1 MPTKGDDTMTEKQ
14 QKALYAVSLT
24 VFFLFCGA
32 VGWFIGIPM
41 IRFAEEPEAFRAW
54 VDASGIWGRII
65 FIGMVILQVIVAFI
79 PGEAIELAA
88 GYAFGGLEGTVLSM
102 VGILLGSWIIFMLV
116 RKFGVKMVEVFF
128 SKDKIAQVGFLN
140 NQKKTKVLAFLLM
153 LIPGTP
159 KDFLS
164 YFAGLTRLDLKQWLV
179 IVCTARLPSV
189 LTSTLTGAAAGEKQ
203 YALAVILLALTGLIS
218 IAGILYYRY
227 ICKQENES
235 ENE

>member
-14 QKALYAVSLT
+14 QKTLYAVSLT

-88 GYAFGGLEGTVLSM
+88 GYAFGGLEGTILSM

-116 RKFGVKMVEVFF
+116 RKFGVKMVEVLF

-140 NQKKTKVLAFLLM
+140 NQKKAKVLAFLLM

-203 YALAVILLALTGLIS
+203 YVLAVILLALTGLIS

>member
-1 MPTKGDDTMTEKQ
+1 MTEKQ

>member
-1 MPTKGDDTMTEKQ
+1 MPTKGDDTMTQKQ
-14 QKALYAVSLT
+14 QKTLYAVSLT

-164 YFAGLTRLDLKQWLV
+164 YFAGLTRLDLRQWLV

-203 YALAVILLALTGLIS
+203 YVLAVILLVLTGLIS
-218 IAGILYYRY
+218 FAGILYYRY

-235 ENE
+235 INE

>member
-1 MPTKGDDTMTEKQ
+1 MTEKQ
-14 QKALYAVSLT
+14 QKTLYAVSLT

-140 NQKKTKVLAFLLM
+140 NQKKAKVLAFLLM

-203 YALAVILLALTGLIS
+203 YVLAVILLALTGLIS
-218 IAGILYYRY
+218 IAGILHYRY

>member
-1 MPTKGDDTMTEKQ
+1 MTEKQ
-14 QKALYAVSLT
+14 QKTLYAVSLT

-88 GYAFGGLEGTVLSM
+88 GYAFGGLEGTILSM

-116 RKFGVKMVEVFF
+116 RKFGVKMVEVLF

-140 NQKKTKVLAFLLM
+140 NQKKAKVLAFLLM

-203 YALAVILLALTGLIS
+203 YVLAVILLALTGLIS